1 MTKPLHVTP
10 GEARRLERNV
20 RQSGGAPEFRPDL
33 TDYRIYVEALA
44 EKLNEDS
51 VYKISMTDVLKLL
64 IEKAMK
70 NYCPDIVVKPKR
82 KRYET
87 WKF

>member
-1 MTKPLHVTP
+1 MFMSSGTTKT
-10 GEARRLERNV
+10 
-20 RQSGGAPEFRPDL
+20 RPDL
-33 TDYRIYVEALA
+33 SDYRIYIDVLLER
-44 EKLNEDS
+44 LNQDS
-51 VYKISMTDVLKLL
+51 VYKMSVTDLIKLL

-70 NYCPDIVVKPKR
+70 EYCPDVVLKPKR

>member
-1 MTKPLHVTP
+1 MSSRTTKT
-10 GEARRLERNV
+10 
-20 RQSGGAPEFRPDL
+20 RPDL
-33 TDYRIYVEALA
+33 SDYRVYIDVLLER
-44 EKLNEDS
+44 LNQDS
-51 VYKISMTDVLKLL
+51 VYKMSVTDLIKLL

-70 NYCPDIVVKPKR
+70 EYCPDVVIKPKR

>member
-1 MTKPLHVTP
+1 MSSSTTKT
-10 GEARRLERNV
+10 
-20 RQSGGAPEFRPDL
+20 RPDL
-33 TDYRIYVEALA
+33 SNYRIYIDVLLER
-44 EKLNEDS
+44 LNRDS
-51 VYKISMTDVLKLL
+51 VYKMSATDLIKLL

-70 NYCPDIVVKPKR
+70 EYCPDVVLKPKR

>member
-1 MTKPLHVTP
+1 MSSSTTKT
-10 GEARRLERNV
+10 
-20 RQSGGAPEFRPDL
+20 RPDL
-33 TDYRIYVEALA
+33 SDYRVYIDVLLER
-44 EKLNEDS
+44 LNQDS
-51 VYKISMTDVLKLL
+51 VYKMSVTDLIKLL

-70 NYCPDIVVKPKR
+70 EYCPDVVIKPKR

>member
-1 MTKPLHVTP
+1 MS
-10 GEARRLERNV
+10 NV
-20 RQSGGAPEFRPDL
+20 PQTRPDL
-33 TDYRIYVEALA
+33 TDYRVYIDVLLD
-44 EKLNEDS
+44 KLNEDAVFKMS
-51 VYKISMTDVLKLL
+51 IEDLMKLL

-70 NYCPDIVVKPKR
+70 SYCPDVVIVPKR

>member
-1 MTKPLHVTP
+1 MTHIPTT
-10 GEARRLERNV
+10 
-20 RQSGGAPEFRPDL
+20 RPDL
-33 TDYRIYVEALA
+33 TDYRPYIDVLL

-51 VYKISMTDVLKLL
+51 IFKMSIEDLMKLL

-70 NYCPDIVVKPKR
+70 SYCPDVVIVPNR
-82 KRYET
+82 KRFET